1 MAKKKCSDGRRNNR
15 PPKEHQFKPNTSGN
29 LKGRPKKKKSTMA
42 DEIQEV
48 FGRSRKVTIDG
59 IKKHRS
65 MRQLILE
72 QIALGAAKGD
82 PKMIKL
88 AMPIIKTMDD
98 APEFE
103 IRPGDRQIINDFKK
117 RFTEEGD
124 QTDEE

>member
-1 MAKKKCSDGRRNNR
+1 MTKKTGGDGRRSNC
-15 PPKEHQFKPNTSGN
+15 PPKEHQFKPGTSGN
-29 LKGRPKKKKSTMA
+29 PNGRPKKKKSTMA

-48 FGRSRKVTIDG
+48 FGRSREVTIDG
-59 IKKHRS
+59 IKQHRS

-72 QIALGAAKGD
+72 QVATGAAKGD

-103 IRPGDRQIINDFKK
+103 ILPEDRQIINDFKK